1 MSAGGKKEILIVEDD
16 GKLSKMLSF
25 LFAAKGFDARI
36 ANSGREALEILGS
49 WKPDIM
55 LLDLMMPEMNGFE
68 VCEKL
73 KADDR
78 LKDIPVIVLSAL
90 TEDKHKKRVLELGAV
105 DYFCKPFTSTA
116 LVSRVVE
123 VLAGK

>member
-1 MSAGGKKEILIVEDD
+1 MGQKKAILIVEDD

-36 ANSGREALEILGS
+36 ANSGKEALETLKG
-49 WKPDIM
+49 WKPNIM

-68 VCEKL
+68 VCEKV
-73 KADDR
+73 KGDVN
-78 LKDIPVIVLSAL
+78 LKDIPIIVLSAL
-90 TEDKHKKRVLELGAV
+90 TEEKHRQRVLELGAI

-116 LVSRVVE
+116 LVNRVLE
-123 VLAGK
+123 VLEGK